1 MYKAAQ
7 KKSLDFFISLLLFIL
22 SLPILMIFML
32 IIIITTRQTPIITQE
47 RKTSLSAKKIKIYK
61 LRTLKV
67 TDSLQESCNNPNA
80 IMFRQDLRKYV
91 NPFCTWLRKSGL
103 DELVQLINV
112 LKGEMSLVG
121 PRPLTITDLK
131 IMKNFE
137 PEIHSQ
143 REEIKSKPGITG
155 FWQIFGD
162 RNKGLQNLIIMDK
175 YYEKNKSFVLDL
187 KLLFFTSV
195 LVMTAKHSDSIV
207 DSRRNNR
214 KRLNEKVAKLQEILN
229 DI

>member
-1 MYKAAQ
+1 MYKVVQ
-7 KKSLDFFISLLLFIL
+7 KKSLDFIIALFLFIL
-22 SLPILMIFML
+22 SLPVIIIFML
-32 IIIITTRQTPIITQE
+32 IIFITTWQTPIIIQE
-47 RKTSLSAKKIKIYK
+47 RQTSLSSKKIKIYK
-61 LRTLKV
+61 LRTIKL
-67 TDSLQESCNNPNA
+67 TDSLLESYNNPSA
-80 IMFRQDLRKYV
+80 IMFRQDLKKYV
-91 NPFCTWLRKSGL
+91 TPFCTWLRKSGL

-137 PEIHSQ
+137 PEIH
-143 REEIKSKPGITG
+143 REREKIKSKPGITG

-162 RNKGLQNLIIMDK
+162 RNKGLQNLIMLDK
-175 YYEKNKSFVLDL
+175 YYEMNKSFVLDL
-187 KLLFFTSV
+187 KLLFFTSILV
-195 LVMTAKHSDSIV
+195 LTAKHSDSIV
-207 DSRRNNR
+207 DSRPNNR

>member
-1 MYKAAQ
+1 MYKATA
-7 KKSLDFFISLLLFIL
+7 KKSLDFVISLLLLIL

-32 IIIITTRQTPIITQE
+32 IILITTGQTPIIIQE
-47 RKTSLSAKKIKIYK
+47 RKTSLSDKKIKIFK
-61 LRTLKV
+61 LRTIKI
-67 TDSLQESCNNPNA
+67 TDSLQESCNTPSS
-80 IMFRQDLRKYV
+80 IMFRQDLKNFV
-91 NPFCTWLRKSGL
+91 SPFCSWLRKSGL
-103 DELVQLINV
+103 DELVQLVNV

-137 PEIHSQ
+137 PEIH
-143 REEIKSKPGITG
+143 REREKIKSKPGITG

-162 RNKGLQNLIIMDK
+162 RNKGLQNLIMLDK
-175 YYEKNKSFVLDL
+175 YYEMNKSFLLDL
-187 KLLFFTSV
+187 KLLFFTIV

-207 DSRRNNR
+207 DSRTDSQIEVQG
-214 KRLNEKVAKLQEILN
+214 KAEELEEIWI